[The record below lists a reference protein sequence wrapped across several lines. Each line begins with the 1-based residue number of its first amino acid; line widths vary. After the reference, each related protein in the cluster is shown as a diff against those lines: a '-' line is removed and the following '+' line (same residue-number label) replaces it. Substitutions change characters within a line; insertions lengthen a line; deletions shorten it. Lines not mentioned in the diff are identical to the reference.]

1 MGGKTWDEWIDDYSE
16 SHQNT
21 INQLTH
27 KIGIPMI
34 ALSLLLI
41 PTCLFCR
48 GFLAN
53 SADAVRRRLD
63 FTIYRTLF

>member
-1 MGGKTWDEWIDDYSE
+1 MSGKTWDEWIDEYSE
-16 SHQNT
+16 SHQNS

-41 PTCLFCR
+41 PTCLFVE
-48 GFLAN
+48 GFWRIPLMLL
-53 SADAVRRRLD
+53 VVGWILK
-63 FTIYRTLF
+63 FIGH